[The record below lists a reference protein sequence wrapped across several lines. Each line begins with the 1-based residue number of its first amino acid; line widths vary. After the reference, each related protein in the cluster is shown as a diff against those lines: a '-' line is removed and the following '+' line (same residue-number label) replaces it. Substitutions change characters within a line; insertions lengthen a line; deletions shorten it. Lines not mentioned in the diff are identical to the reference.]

1 MKRCPQCGRDYNDPT
16 LSFCLDDGE
25 ALLDGPA
32 SMDEPATAILPDAA
46 STGESPT
53 RTFDTPPRSDSDS
66 GSPPASGNTP
76 ETGEGRGFRSTAAI
90 AGIVVIILLA
100 LAGIYWLYLNGPEGR
115 IESIA
120 VMPFVNESGSADV
133 EYLSDGMTETL
144 ISSLSRLPN
153 LDVKP
158 RSSVF
163 RYKGKETDPKT
174 IAGELNVQGI
184 LNGKVTQRRKEIS
197 LFVEL
202 IDVALDK
209 VVWSQQYS
217 RKQDDLVDLQSEI
230 ARDVS
235 SRLKPK
241 ISDAEETKVT
251 KTYTTNSE
259 AYQLYLKGNFY
270 LSKYTED
277 GVKKGIEYFNQAIA
291 VDPNYALAHH
301 GIANAYDFGNGFYMR
316 PKEAGPK
323 AKAAALK
330 ALEIDDS
337 LAGTHFLLGKIL
349 FWYDWDFPAAERE
362 WKRANEV
369 DPSYPPSYPLYLA
382 AIRKYDEAIRMQ
394 EALLKRTPL
403 DLNMNMDMA
412 GILLAAGKVDQA
424 IEQNKKALEL
434 DPDSWWANQQL
445 GLAYMQKGN
454 TQEAVRT
461 MEKAR
466 VLEVTS
472 ATLGYLGYAYGK
484 AGRKEDAERLIEELN
499 ELSKRRYIS
508 PIGSVLAYAG
518 IEDRDRAFEWLERSY
533 EEREPYMTLLT
544 FDPALANLRPDPRF
558 NEFLDRMNLPK

>member
-16 LSFCLDDGE
+16 LSFCLDDGA

-32 SMDEPATAILPDAA
+32 NSEEHATAILPEAA
-46 STGESPT
+46 STSESPT
-53 RTFDTPPRSDSDS
+53 RTFDTPPVSDS
-66 GSPPASGNTP
+66 GSGSPTASGDVSGNVSK
-76 ETGEGRGFRSTAAI
+76 RSMRSLAAI
-90 AGIVVIILLA
+90 AGSVAIVA
-100 LAGIYWLYLNGPEGR
+100 LAAAAIYWLYFSGPEGR

-120 VMPFVNESGSADV
+120 VMPFVNESGDADV

-144 ISSLSRLPN
+144 ISSLSKLPN

-184 LNGKVTQRRKEIS
+184 LNGRVTQRGQDIS

-217 RKQDDLVDLQSEI
+217 RQQSDLVDLQAEI

-251 KTYTTNSE
+251 KTYTANSE

-277 GVKKGIEYFNQAIA
+277 GARKGIEYFEQALA
-291 VDPNYALAHH
+291 LDPNYALAHH
-301 GIANAYDFGNGFYMR
+301 GIANAYDFANGFYMR
-316 PKEAGPK
+316 PREAEPK
-323 AKAAALK
+323 AKAAAMK
-330 ALEIDDS
+330 ALEIDDT
-337 LAGTHFLLGKIL
+337 LAQTHFLLGKIL
-349 FWYDWDFPAAERE
+349 FWYDWDFPAAERH
-362 WKRANEV
+362 WKRANEL

-394 EALLKRTPL
+394 EALLRRTPL

-434 DPDSWWANQQL
+434 DHDSWWANQQL
-445 GLAYMQKGN
+445 GLAYIQKGQ
-454 TQEAVRT
+454 TQVAVGT

-466 VLEVTS
+466 SQEVNS

-484 AGRKEDAERLIEELN
+484 IGRKEDAERVIEELK
-499 ELSKRRYIS
+499 ELSGKRYIS
-508 PIGSVLAYAG
+508 PMGFVLAYAG
-518 IEDRDRAFEWLERSY
+518 IGDRDKAFDWLDRAFE
-533 EEREPYMTLLT
+533 EREPMLTLLT
-544 FDPALANLRPDPRF
+544 FDGALESLNADPRF
-558 NEFLDRMNLPK
+558 SEFLDRMNLPK